1 MTREQARNNLRDMIV
16 LSLFAAMMVMSDQL
30 MNFLP
35 NIHLIAMFIILLT
48 RFYRAKALISI
59 YLFVILDGI
68 IEGFFLSTW
77 IMYAYIWALL
87 WLWVMI
93 LPKKI
98 PRFLQAGIY
107 PILGALH
114 GITFGLFTAPVS
126 YFMFF
131 PGTHSL
137 SGFLAY
143 VASGLPFDIAHMIG
157 NFCACI
163 LVLPIL
169 EMMLKLRSKKLI

>member
-77 IMYAYIWALL
+77 IMYAYIWA
-87 WLWVMI
+87 
-93 LPKKI
+93 
-98 PRFLQAGIY
+98 
-107 PILGALH
+107 
-114 GITFGLFTAPVS
+114 
-126 YFMFF
+126 
-131 PGTHSL
+131 
-137 SGFLAY
+137 
-143 VASGLPFDIAHMIG
+143 
-157 NFCACI
+157 
-163 LVLPIL
+163 
-169 EMMLKLRSKKLI
+169 